1 MNIVCPHCN
10 AVNRIPENKSHL
22 DANCGNCKN
31 ALHTFQPAELD
42 DATFNRYISQNA
54 MPVLVD
60 YWASW
65 CGPCKMMGPVF
76 AKVAAETEEIL
87 FAKVNTEKAQK
98 TSASLGIRSIPTLIL
113 FYGGKEIN
121 RVSGAM
127 TEPQLKAWIVQTIQQ
142 NLT

>member
-22 DANCGNCKN
+22 DANCGHCKN
-31 ALHTFQPAELD
+31 ALHTYQPAELN

-87 FAKVNTEKAQK
+87 FAKVNTEHAQQI
-98 TSASLGIRSIPTLIL
+98 SASLGIRSIPALIL

-142 NLT
+142 YLT